1 MKNFMAIHVIHDD
14 DAAQAYK
21 AHFKQMYSDKL
32 THGEWAQNTVG
43 EFATAVQ
50 VWQGSNSNFYCTH
63 FRADSEDDVYKQI
76 EAWGMQKFFTSMVI
90 DKDRFTSALIPEDEK
105 VDRSYFKDLR

>member
-1 MKNFMAIHVIHDD
+1 MAIHDVHDD

-63 FRADSEDDVYKQI
+63 FRADSEDDVYKQLKHGKCRSFLLEWSFRQI
-76 EAWGMQKFFTSMVI
+76 DLPSRLCLKTKRSTLVTSKI
-90 DKDRFTSALIPEDEK
+90 
-105 VDRSYFKDLR
+105 

>member
-32 THGEWAQNTVG
+32 THGEWAKNTVG

-50 VWQGSNSNFYCTH
+50 VW
-63 FRADSEDDVYKQI
+63 
-76 EAWGMQKFFTSMVI
+76 
-90 DKDRFTSALIPEDEK
+90 
-105 VDRSYFKDLR
+105 